1 MRYNFV
7 KKNPNKILVIVICV
21 FVILSLFALISKEN
35 DWFDVYRRNIEDDV
49 TITIQYEG
57 VVDEK
62 VEYDYAISK
71 LESSS
76 SVPENTRKMIK
87 LSVTIDNQSDY
98 NICGVLSTIEND
110 ELFITDEGLEYNLSQ
125 VIVSESTEI
134 TKLYALTN
142 EDLTETEIINALIK
156 EEFEFVYNVVDEHN
170 QISPRELK
178 AKGEFI
184 DGKAEPNPWTTP
196 PYTG

>member
-1 MRYNFV
+1 M

-76 SVPENTRKMIK
+76 SVPKNTRKMIK

-98 NICGVLSTIEND
+98 SICGVLSTIEND
-110 ELFITDEGLEYNLSQ
+110 ELFISDEGLEYNLSQ
-125 VIVSESTEI
+125 VIASESTEI